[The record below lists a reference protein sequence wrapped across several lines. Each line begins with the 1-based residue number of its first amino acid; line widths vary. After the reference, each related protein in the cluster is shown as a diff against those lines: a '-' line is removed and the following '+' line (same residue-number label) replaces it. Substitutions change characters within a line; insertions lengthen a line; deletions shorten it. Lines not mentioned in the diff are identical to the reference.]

1 MDAVGSD
8 NATENYAPN
17 ANIERAM
24 VDASTQTEDINVAEN
39 HPPDA
44 SMPETSSQTI
54 EYAVINSS
62 PSWGSAPEGSIE
74 AAEAIPMVQEDLLR
88 TEKASHQETRE
99 ELARLEHMCQ
109 QLQAENTWL
118 QAHNDDVG
126 RENASIRTQYLLV
139 EDASR
144 TQLSNAEGR
153 IYEITRELSN
163 AQGQIHELTNTIQEY
178 LWMIADLQEQVV
190 DLNTDVT
197 WYFQLGINVY
207 VRLRKVEKLLHPFDK
222 VFAGYKRL
230 MSDAAQYY
238 STPIHAGA
246 ENRDVH
252 DDAARFE
259 EVSNDNHSEENEND
273 QGDEIVPYLEKN
285 KVACDR
291 TSASKS
297 DAIQAEEDVMTLDE
311 EDFMR
316 LVGEDDM
323 DLGHDDYPCPSRPM
337 RPGTANRIPVSIF
350 ATMSRD
356 TAKKPSSSL
365 FEELAQQAPSPAASG
380 FPISFGFSEPSVKSG
395 ERREP
400 TTVREPVQDPV
411 HEPVQETVGEPVH
424 DIKDSSASHHDISGR
439 GNGAAST
446 NTGAGPSPAATAFPE
461 HSVKTEG
468 ERKATAMPTFRP
480 QKLTNLNLQTDPFT
494 ADSNSLGNIPEVE
507 QKQGSAQKAGKA
519 PMFGLGTFSKLPV

>member
-8 NATENYAPN
+8 NVTENYAPK

-24 VDASTQTEDINVAEN
+24 VYASTQTEDINVAEN

-54 EYAVINSS
+54 ETAVINSN

-109 QLQAENTWL
+109 QLQADNTWL
-118 QAHNDDVG
+118 QAHNDHVG
-126 RENASIRTQYLLV
+126 RENASIRTQYLFA

-153 IYEITRELSN
+153 IYE
-163 AQGQIHELTNTIQEY
+163 LTNTIQEY
-178 LWMIADLQEQVV
+178 LWTIADLQEQVV
-190 DLNTDVT
+190 ELNADVA

-238 STPIHAGA
+238 STPVHAGA
-246 ENRDVH
+246 ENGDVQ

-273 QGDEIVPYLEKN
+273 QRDEIVPYLEIN

-297 DAIQAEEDVMTLDE
+297 DAIQAEEDVVALDE
-311 EDFMR
+311 EDFTR

-337 RPGTANRIPVSIF
+337 RPGTANRIPVSVF

-411 HEPVQETVGEPVH
+411 HEPVQEPVREAVH
-424 DIKDSSASHHDISGR
+424 DIKASSALNRDINGR
-439 GNGAAST
+439 RNGAAST
-446 NTGAGPSPAATAFPE
+446 NTGLGLSPAAMTFPE
-461 HSVKTEG
+461 HSVKIEG
-468 ERKATAMPTFRP
+468 ERKKTAMPTFGG
-480 QKLTNLNLQTDPFT
+480 QKLKNPNLQTDPFT
-494 ADSNSLGNIPEVE
+494 ADSNILINTPKVE

-519 PMFGLGTFSKLPV
+519 PIFGSGTFAKSSA